1 MKRLALT
8 AVLALW
14 MPAAACTGGA
24 PGEPD
29 APGALN
35 ASVPGEAASI
45 IGEVKQVEGRNG
57 RPALLVEQVATR
69 SAGYPIAWVSVGPG
83 TRILVRGGGQT
94 ARGTA
99 ADLTVG
105 AKVQAWFTGGVR
117 ESYPV
122 QADAGTVL
130 VER

>member
-1 MKRLALT
+1 MKRLALM
-8 AVLALW
+8 AVLALFLSA
-14 MPAAACTGGA
+14 PACSGA

-29 APGALN
+29 RPGALN
-35 ASVPGEAASI
+35 ASVPVEAASI
-45 IGEVKQVEGRNG
+45 IGEVKQVEGSDG
-57 RPALLVEQVATR
+57 RRGMLVEQIATR
-69 SAGYPIAWVSVGPG
+69 SAGYPIAWVYVGTG
-83 TRILVRGGGQT
+83 TRILVRSGGQT
-94 ARGTA
+94 SLGSA
-99 ADLTVG
+99 ADLVAG